1 MNILDR
7 YILKKFLTSFFFV
20 VILLVA
26 VIVVIDITERLD
38 DFITCGASFQSV
50 VLDYYFNFIPYIANM
65 LSPITIFIA
74 TVFVTARLAAHTEI
88 IAILSAGVSFRRL
101 LFPYFIGSTMIG
113 IGTFFLIG
121 WVIPKANKGRVDFEN
136 RYFEGEFTYEGR
148 NVHMKI
154 APETYVYLESY
165 NSKLNIGYQF
175 SLETIRDNKMIY
187 KLKTDKITWD
197 TTRHIWHMDAYSER
211 MFDGEKEKEN
221 YKQGYGKDLKINL
234 TPKDFG
240 NGYMLHST
248 FTFPDLL
255 DYIQELKD
263 KGAENV
269 NVYLVEKYER
279 MTYPFAI
286 IILTMIGVVVS
297 ARKSREGTGFQIAFG
312 FILAAI
318 YILMVIVS
326 RNFANVGDI
335 SPMVAAWIPNVLFTL
350 IGFQMYRNVPK

>member
-1 MNILDR
+1 MKILDL

-20 VILLVA
+20 VILLVS

-38 DFITCGASFQSV
+38 DFLSIEAGFQTIMV
-50 VLDYYFNFIPYIANM
+50 DYYFNFIPYIANM

-101 LFPYFIGSTMIG
+101 LVPYLIGSSLVG

-136 RYFEGEFTYEGR
+136 RYFEGTYSFDGR

-165 NSKLNIGYQF
+165 NSSMNIGYQF
-175 SLETIRDNKMIY
+175 TLETVRENQMIY

-197 TTRHIWHMDAYSER
+197 STKQSWHMNLYTER
-211 MFDGEKEKEN
+211 TIHQGKETYKEGH
-221 YKQGYGKDLKINL
+221 KKDIKINL
-234 TPKDFG
+234 SPKDFG
-240 NGYMLHST
+240 NSYMLHST
-248 FTFPDLL
+248 FTLPDLL
-255 DYIQELKD
+255 KYIQELQD

-269 NVYLVEKYER
+269 NIYLVEKYER
-279 MTYPFAI
+279 YTYPFAI

-312 FILAAI
+312 FMLAAV

-335 SPMVAAWIPNVLFTL
+335 SPLVAAWIPNTLFTF
-350 IGFQMYRNVPK
+350 IGFMMYRNVPK

>member
-20 VILLVA
+20 VLLLVS

-38 DFITCGASFQSV
+38 DFITCGASFQA
-50 VLDYYFNFIPYIANM
+50 VLVDYYFNFIPYIANM

-74 TVFVTARLAAHTEI
+74 AVFVTARMAAHTEI
-88 IAILSAGVSFRRL
+88 IAILSSGVSFRRL
-101 LFPYFIGSTMIG
+101 LFPYFIGSTLVG

-136 RYFEGEFTYEGR
+136 RYFEGEYFFEGR
-148 NVHMKI
+148 NVHLKI

-165 NSKLNIGYQF
+165 NSTMNIGYQF
-175 SLETIRDNKMIY
+175 TLETVRENKMIY
-187 KLKTDKITWD
+187 KLKTDKIAWDSTKHTW
-197 TTRHIWHMDAYSER
+197 HVDAYSER
-211 MFDGEKEKEN
+211 GIEEGKEI
-221 YKQGYGKDLKINL
+221 YRQGNGKDLTINL
-234 TPKDFG
+234 SPKDFG
-240 NGYMLHST
+240 NSYMLHST
-248 FTFPDLL
+248 FTLPALL
-255 DYIQELKD
+255 DYIQELED

-279 MTYPFAI
+279 FTYPFAI

-312 FILAAI
+312 FILAAV

-335 SPMVAAWIPNVLFTL
+335 SPLVAAWIPNVLFTL

>member
-1 MNILDR
+1 MKILDR

-20 VILLVA
+20 VLLLVS

-38 DFITCGASFQSV
+38 DFLTCGAGFQA
-50 VLDYYFNFIPYIANM
+50 VLVDYYFNFIPYIANM

-74 TVFVTARLAAHTEI
+74 AVFVTARMAAHTEI
-88 IAILSAGVSFRRL
+88 IAILSSGMSFRRL
-101 LFPYFIGSTMIG
+101 LFPYFIGSTLIG

-136 RYFEGEFTYEGR
+136 RYFEGEYFFEGR
-148 NVHMKI
+148 NVHLKI

-165 NSKLNIGYQF
+165 NSTMNIGYQF
-175 SLETIRDNKMIY
+175 TLETVRDNKMVY
-187 KLKTDKITWD
+187 KLKTDKIAWD
-197 TTRHIWHMDAYSER
+197 STKHSWHVDAYSER
-211 MFDGEKEKEN
+211 SIEGDKETYLQAN
-221 YKQGYGKDLKINL
+221 GKDLEINL

-240 NGYMLHST
+240 NSYMLHST
-248 FTFPDLL
+248 FTLPALL
-255 DYIQELKD
+255 DYIQELED

-279 MTYPFAI
+279 FTYPFAI

-335 SPMVAAWIPNVLFTL
+335 SPLIAAWIPNVLFTL

>member
-1 MNILDR
+1 MKILDL

-20 VILLVA
+20 VILLVS

-38 DFITCGASFQSV
+38 DFLSCGAGFKAV
-50 VLDYYFNFIPYIANM
+50 VVDYYLNFVPYIANM

-88 IAILSAGVSFRRL
+88 IAILSSGVSFKRL
-101 LFPYFIGSTMIG
+101 LFPYFLGSLLIG

-136 RYFEGEFTYEGR
+136 RYFEGEYFFEGR

-154 APETYVYLESY
+154 APETYIYLESY
-165 NSKLNIGYQF
+165 NSTSNTGYQF
-175 SLETIRDNKMIY
+175 TLETIRNNEMIY
-187 KLKTDKITWD
+187 KLKTDKISWD
-197 TTRHIWHMDAYSER
+197 TTQHVWHMDAYSER
-211 MFDGEKEKEN
+211 TLSEGKET
-221 YKQGYGKDLKINL
+221 YIQGTSKDLKINL
-234 TPKDFG
+234 SPKDFG
-240 NGYMLHST
+240 NSYMLHST
-248 FTFPDLL
+248 FTLPDLL
-255 DYIQELKD
+255 EYIQDLQE

-279 MTYPFAI
+279 FTYPFAI

-335 SPMVAAWIPNVLFTL
+335 SPLVAAWIPNTLFTL

>member
-1 MNILDR
+1 M
-7 YILKKFLTSFFFV
+7 
-20 VILLVA
+20 
-26 VIVVIDITERLD
+26 IVVIDITERLD
-38 DFITCGASFQSV
+38 DFISGGASVQSV
-50 VLDYYFNFIPYIANM
+50 VIDYYFNFIPYIANM
-65 LSPITIFIA
+65 LSPITVFIA
-74 TVFVTARLAAHTEI
+74 TVFVTSRLAAHTEI
-88 IAILSAGVSFRRL
+88 IAILSSGVSFKRL
-101 LFPYFIGSTMIG
+101 LFPYFLGSLLIG

-136 RYFEGEFTYEGR
+136 RHFEGEYFFEGR

-165 NSKLNIGYQF
+165 NSSMNIGYQF
-175 SLETIRDNKMIY
+175 TLETIRDNKMVY
-187 KLKTDKITWD
+187 KFKTDKIVWD
-197 TTRHIWHMDAYSER
+197 TSKHVWRADHYSER
-211 MFDGEKEKEN
+211 EIIEGIES
-221 YKQGYGKDLKINL
+221 YKQGINKDLKISL

-240 NGYMLHST
+240 NTYMLQST
-248 FTFPDLL
+248 FTLPKLIK
-255 DYIQELKD
+255 YINELRD
-263 KGAENV
+263 KGAENI
-269 NVYLVEKYER
+269 NIYLVEMYER
-279 MTYPFAI
+279 FTYPFAI

-335 SPMVAAWIPNVLFTL
+335 SPLIAAWIPNTVFSL

>member
-1 MNILDR
+1 MKLLDQ

-20 VILLVA
+20 VILLVT

-38 DFITCGASFQSV
+38 DFISSSV
-50 VLDYYFNFIPYIANM
+50 TFTEVFLDYYLNFIPYIANM
-65 LSPITIFIA
+65 LSPITVFIS

-88 IAILSAGVSFRRL
+88 IAILSSGVSFKRF
-101 LFPYFIGSTMIG
+101 LFPYFIGSAIIA

-136 RYFEGEFTYEGR
+136 RYFEGEYFYEGR
-148 NVHMKI
+148 NVHLKI

-165 NSKLNIGYQF
+165 NNAMNIGYQF
-175 SLETIRDNKMIY
+175 TLETIRDNKMVY
-187 KLKTDKITWD
+187 KFKTDKITWD
-197 TTRHIWHMDAYSER
+197 SIHHTWHVDSYSER
-211 MFDGEKEKEN
+211 QLIKEKET
-221 YKQGYGKDLKINL
+221 YSQGHGKNLTLSL

-240 NGYMLHST
+240 NNYMLQST
-248 FTFPDLL
+248 YTLTDLNT
-255 DYIQELKD
+255 YINELKE
-263 KGAENV
+263 KGAENI
-269 NVYLVEKYER
+269 NIYQVEKYER
-279 MTYPFAI
+279 ITYPFAV

-297 ARKSREGTGFQIAFG
+297 ARKSRGGTGFQVAFG

-335 SPMVAAWIPNVLFTL
+335 SPLVAAWIPNVLFSL
-350 IGFQMYRNVPK
+350 IGFQMYRSVPK

>member
-1 MNILDR
+1 MKLLDL

-20 VILLVA
+20 VILLVT

-38 DFITCGASFQSV
+38 DFISSPAAFSE
-50 VLDYYFNFIPYIANM
+50 VLFDYYLNFIPYIANM
-65 LSPITIFIA
+65 LSPITVFIS

-88 IAILSAGVSFRRL
+88 IAILSSGVSFKRFL
-101 LFPYFIGSTMIG
+101 VPYFIGSSLIAL
-113 IGTFFLIG
+113 GTFFLIG

-136 RYFEGEFTYEGR
+136 RYFEGDYFFEGR
-148 NVHMKI
+148 NVHLKI

-165 NSKLNIGYQF
+165 NNTMNIGYQF
-175 SLETIRDNKMIY
+175 TLETIRDNKMVY

-197 TTRHIWHMDAYSER
+197 SIHHYWQIDFYSER
-211 MFDGEKEKEN
+211 KLENGKESYKEGSKKN
-221 YKQGYGKDLKINL
+221 LTINL
-234 TPKDFG
+234 SPKDFG
-240 NGYMLHST
+240 NNYMLQST
-248 FTFPDLL
+248 FTLTEL
-255 DYIQELKD
+255 NKYITELTE
-263 KGAENV
+263 KGAENT

-297 ARKSREGTGFQIAFG
+297 ARKSRGGTGFQVAFG

-335 SPMVAAWIPNVLFTL
+335 SPLVAAWIPNTLFSL

>member
-1 MNILDR
+1 MKILDL
-7 YILKKFLTSFFFV
+7 YILKRFLTSFFFV
-20 VILLVA
+20 VILLVS

-38 DFITCGASFQSV
+38 DFLSCGAGFQSILV
-50 VLDYYFNFIPYIANM
+50 DYYLNFVPYIANM

-74 TVFVTARLAAHTEI
+74 TVFVTARMAAHTEI
-88 IAILSAGVSFRRL
+88 IAILSSGISFRRL
-101 LFPYFIGSTMIG
+101 LVPYLIGSTLIG

-136 RYFEGEFTYEGR
+136 RYFEGEYFFEGR

-165 NSKLNIGYQF
+165 NSSMNIGYQF
-175 SLETIRDNKMIY
+175 TLETIRQNKMLY
-187 KLKTDKITWD
+187 KLKTDKIVWD
-197 TTRHIWHMDAYSER
+197 STKHVWHMDVFSER
-211 MFDGEKEKEN
+211 TLNNGKET
-221 YKQGYGKDLKINL
+221 YRQGHNKDLSINL

-240 NGYMLHST
+240 NTYMLHST
-248 FTFPDLL
+248 FTMPDLL
-255 DYIQELKD
+255 NYIQELQD

-279 MTYPFAI
+279 ITYPFAI
-286 IILTMIGVVVS
+286 VILTMIGVVVS

-312 FILAAI
+312 FMLAAI

-335 SPMVAAWIPNVLFTL
+335 SPLVAAWIPNILFTL

>member
-1 MNILDR
+1 MKLLDL

-20 VILLVA
+20 VLLLVA

-38 DFITCGASFQSV
+38 DFITCGASFQA
-50 VLDYYFNFIPYIANM
+50 VLVDYYFNFIPYIANM

-88 IAILSAGVSFRRL
+88 IAILSSGVSFKRL
-101 LFPYFIGSTMIG
+101 LFPYFIGSLLIG

-136 RYFEGEFTYEGR
+136 RYFEGEYFFEGR
-148 NVHMKI
+148 NVHLKI

-165 NSKLNIGYQF
+165 NSSMNIGYQF
-175 SLETIRDNKMIY
+175 SLETVHHNKMVY
-187 KLKTDKITWD
+187 KLKTDKIVWD
-197 TTRHIWHMDAYSER
+197 STLHVWNLDAYSER
-211 MFDGEKEKEN
+211 TIVDGKET
-221 YKQGYGKDLKINL
+221 YLQGNGKKLKISL

-240 NGYMLHST
+240 NSYMLHST
-248 FTFPDLL
+248 FTLPDLL
-255 DYIQELKD
+255 KYIQELED

-279 MTYPFAI
+279 YTYPFAI

-350 IGFQMYRNVPK
+350 IGFQMYRKVPK